1 MCIGVALTL
10 TIGQLISQ
18 IFVEEFTIQ
27 FLNLYGCEFCIRLS
41 LGAEYIGI
49 CHFSWLLYFMVSR
62 LACGSVLKIQKNM
75 NSQQSKDDLVC
86 PESPTAKNRG
96 PDFDN
101 GVAKVKSSY
110 HASILPHDIDMSKYY
125 SPQSLHLLYF
135 MLFHVCVYDRVFLR
149 LTI

>member
-1 MCIGVALTL
+1 MNVFCRCRFFVCIGVALTL

-49 CHFSWLLYFMVSR
+49 CHFSWLLYFTASR

-75 NSQQSKDDLVC
+75 NSQSKDDLVC
-86 PESPTAKNRG
+86 PESPTTKNRG

-101 GVAKVKSSY
+101 GVAKVKPSY
-110 HASILPHDIDMSKYY
+110 HASILPHEID
-125 SPQSLHLLYF
+125 
-135 MLFHVCVYDRVFLR
+135 V
-149 LTI
+149 

>member
-1 MCIGVALTL
+1 MNVFCHCRFFVSIGVALTL

-27 FLNLYGCEFCIRLS
+27 FLNLYGCEFVIRLS

-62 LACGSVLKIQKNM
+62 FACGSVLKIQKNM
-75 NSQQSKDDLVC
+75 NSQSKDDLVC

-101 GVAKVKSSY
+101 GVAKVKSSD
-110 HASILPHDIDMSKYY
+110 HASILPHEIDMSTV
-125 SPQSLHLLYF
+125 
-135 MLFHVCVYDRVFLR
+135 LF
-149 LTI
+149 TTKS